1 MRVLILGGNG
11 MVGHYLYRNLKKS
24 FDLKVTFKKGWKR
37 YNGFNLFDKNDC
49 FFNVNALNPIKFE
62 EIIALFKPDFVIN
75 CIGVTKQLIN
85 KKNINFTYAINS
97 HFPNVLATMCAKYKS
112 KLILL
117 STDCVFSGKKG
128 NYSELDYRDADDVY
142 GQSKIQG
149 EILREN
155 VLIIRKSTIGLEL
168 SNFHGLIEWF
178 LSQKGNIKGFRGAIY
193 SGLIT
198 AELSRVIKQV
208 ITDYRQI
215 EGIYNVSS
223 APVSKYYLLKS
234 LSNRLNLNN
243 ISIEPDD
250 TFACDR
256 SLNMEKLSLF
266 TGYKAP
272 SWDSM
277 LDELAEEILKKY

>member
-1 MRVLILGGNG
+1 MKILILGSTGILG
-11 MVGHYLYRNLKKS
+11 KTLFFYLKSKKINFSCISRKKKNSLYLKNFRNISKLKKMI
-24 FDLKVTFKKGWKR
+24 
-37 YNGFNLFDKNDC
+37 NDE
-49 FFNVNALNPIKFE
+49 NPTH
-62 EIIALFKPDFVIN
+62 LIN
-75 CIGVTKQLIN
+75 CLGVTKFSNSYNLIKQTKFFN
-85 KKNINFTYAINS
+85 TQFPKK
-97 HFPNVLATMCAKYKS
+97 LAKFCFKKKIYF
-112 KLILL
+112 IHI

-208 ITDYRQI
+208 ITDHRQI